1 LKAYQADIA
10 KFDERDTQIL
20 GISMDSFAA
29 NKRFAE
35 DIAVTFPLLSDW
47 KRTVVKDY
55 GLFNE
60 ASGYAAR
67 ATFVVDKEGIIRS
80 IEEGRTAIDPTGA
93 YQACSV
99 FEKKKTT
106 TP

>member
-1 LKAYQADIA
+1 MQAYQADIA
-10 KFDERDTQIL
+10 KFDEKDTQIL
-20 GISMDSFAA
+20 GISMDSSPA

-47 KRTVVKDY
+47 KRNVVKDY
-55 GLFNE
+55 GLLDEN
-60 ASGYAAR
+60 SGYSAR

-80 IEEGRTAIDPTGA
+80 IEEGRTAIDPSGA

-99 FEKKKTT
+99 FEKKQ
-106 TP
+106 

>member
-1 LKAYQADIA
+1 
-10 KFDERDTQIL
+10 
-20 GISMDSFAA
+20 MDSSPA
-29 NKRFAE
+29 NRRFAE

-47 KRTVVKDY
+47 KRTTVKDY

-60 ASGYAAR
+60 TTGYGAR
-67 ATFVVDKEGIIRS
+67 ATFVIDKEGVIQK
-80 IEEGRTAIDPTGA
+80 IEEGNVAIDPSGA

-99 FEKKKTT
+99 LDRKKP